1 MTHYEVIPV
10 PDSPAR
16 SPLFTT
22 KTTTQDWTRSGT
34 TYEQEQHTHRSNP
47 YMPYE
52 DRETAI
58 ADLFPSHTSMGGYEL
73 AYVGDGYILCADC
86 VRKAFDDPTEPDHE
100 ALHNGEITASQL
112 GDDYG
117 TGDYCDHCN
126 AAIREPG
133 CADCGT
139 EEGDDKFH
147 APVFVKES
155 GDAQICA
162 TCMARHV
169 VEETATKTG
178 KGIYEVELNT
188 PWYGGGTYRA
198 DWTS

>member
-16 SPLFTT
+16 APLFTT
-22 KTTTQDWTRSGT
+22 KQTDTSYHPGQTP
-34 TYEQEQHTHRSNP
+34 YEQEHVYRSNQ
-47 YMPYE
+47 YMPCE

-58 ADLFPSHTSMGGYEL
+58 NELFPAYAWPGGYPL
-73 AYVGDGYILCADC
+73 AYVGDGYLLCADC
-86 VRKAFDDPTEPDHE
+86 VRKAFDDPTEPDHD
-100 ALHNGEITASQL
+100 ALHNGEIQASQL
-112 GDDYG
+112 GDNRG
-117 TGDYCDHCN
+117 TGTYCEHCD
-126 AAIREPG
+126 AAIIEPA

-139 EEGDDKFH
+139 EEGDGFH
-147 APVFVKES
+147 YPAFVKES

-162 TCMARHV
+162 SCMSRHV

-198 DWTS
+198 HWTS